1 MYNGVI
7 LHSDSRIPNGVSGA
21 TGLAVSGVRRA
32 FFCGA
37 QAAVVGFGQDN
48 GPSRMTWDE
57 KTFDYG
63 NKLGVAAGMIWG
75 LKKSVFNST
84 DYGVIV
90 LSTYGVAH

>member
-7 LHSDSRIPNGVSGA
+7 IHADNRIPFGVNGSTGA
-21 TGLAVSGVRRA
+21 AVTGVRRSFLA
-32 FFCGA
+32 GA

-48 GPSRMTWDE
+48 GPNKMTWDE

-75 LKKSVFNST
+75 LKKSLFNSV
-84 DYGVIV
+84 DYGVVVIP
-90 LSTYGVAH
+90 SYAVAH